1 MDVRGAVV
9 DLDGTVYR
17 GDSLVDGAR
26 EGVAALRDHGV
37 DPLFV
42 TNNPTRSPA
51 EYARRLGEFGLD
63 VTADRVLSAGSV
75 TARYL
80 AANHD
85 GEATFVVGS
94 DGLREQ
100 LRAVGVA
107 LTDDPGAAEVV
118 VTSHTY
124 GFDYEALTEGLWA
137 LRSTETFVGTDPD
150 LTYPSADGRDRPGS
164 GAITRAVGGV
174 AARDPDHEFG
184 KPSPETL
191 AAIRE
196 RLDCAPEHCL
206 VVGDRLDTD
215 VALGVRGGMLTAL
228 VLSGSTSRAQYDA
241 RDADAHPTPDHVF
254 EHLGSLGTVL

>member
-17 GDSLVDGAR
+17 GGTLVDGALA
-26 EGVAALRDHGV
+26 GIAALRDHGV

-42 TNNPTRSPA
+42 TNNPSRSPE
-51 EYARRLGEFGLD
+51 EYARRLGEMGLD
-63 VTADRVLSAGSV
+63 AAPERVLSAGSV
-75 TARYL
+75 TAQYL
-80 AANHD
+80 AEHHAGD
-85 GEATFVVGS
+85 ETFVVGS

-107 LTDDPGAAEVV
+107 LTGHPEDTEVL

-124 GFDYEALTEGLWA
+124 GFDYEALTEGYWA
-137 LRSTETFVGTDPD
+137 LRSASTFVGTDPD

-164 GAITRAVGGV
+164 GAITNAVGGV
-174 AARDPDHEFG
+174 ADRDPDHEFG
-184 KPSPETL
+184 KPSRETL
-191 AAIRE
+191 TAVRE

-215 VALGVRGGMLTAL
+215 VALGERGGMQTGL
-228 VLSGSTSRAQYDA
+228 VLSGSTSRAAYEASD
-241 RDADAHPTPDHVF
+241 PETTPRPDVVL
-254 EHLGSLGTVL
+254 EDLGSLRTIL

>member
-17 GDSLVDGAR
+17 GDTLVEGAR
-26 EGVAALRDHGV
+26 AGIDALRDHGV

-51 EYARRLGEFGLD
+51 AYARRLGEMGLD
-63 VTADRVLSAGSV
+63 VSADRVLSAGSV
-75 TARYL
+75 TAQFL
-80 AANHD
+80 AERHPND
-85 GEATFVVGS
+85 ETFVVGS

-100 LRAVGVA
+100 LRAVGVS
-107 LTDDPGAAEVV
+107 LTDDPHAATVL

-124 GFDYEALTEGLWA
+124 GFDYEALTEGYWA
-137 LRSTETFVGTDPD
+137 LASAETFVGTDPD
-150 LTYPSADGRDRPGS
+150 LTYPGGDGRNRPGS
-164 GAITRAVGGV
+164 GAITRAVGAV
-174 AARDPDHEFG
+174 ADRDPDHEFG

-196 RLDCAPEHCL
+196 RLDCDPAHCL

-215 VALGVRGGMLTAL
+215 VALGERGGMQTAL
-228 VLSGSTSRAQYDA
+228 VLSGSTTRSTFEAGD
-241 RDADAHPTPDHVF
+241 DGPTPDVVLD
-254 EHLGSLGTVL
+254 HLGDLRTVL

>member
-17 GDSLVDGAR
+17 GGTLLDGAR
-26 EGVAALRDHGV
+26 ETIEALRERGV

-51 EYARRLGEFGLD
+51 EYARRLDDLGLS
-63 VTADRVLSAGSV
+63 VAPDRVVSAGSV
-75 TARYL
+75 TAEFL
-80 AANHD
+80 AEHHD
-85 GEATFVVGS
+85 GEETFVVGS

-107 LTDDPGAAEVV
+107 LTDDPDGAAVL

-124 GFDYEALTEGLWA
+124 GFDYESMTEGLWA
-137 LRSTETFVGTDPD
+137 LRSAGTFVGTDPD
-150 LTYPSADGRDRPGS
+150 RTYPGGDGRDRPGS
-164 GAITRAVGGV
+164 GAITRAVG
-174 AARDPDHEFG
+174 AAADRTPDHEFG

-191 AAIRE
+191 AAVRE

-215 VALGVRGGMLTAL
+215 VALGERGGMRTAL
-228 VLSGSTSRAQYDA
+228 VLSGSTTRAAYEA
-241 RDADAHPTPDHVF
+241 RPATAPTPDHVV
-254 EHLGSLGTVL
+254 EGLGGLRSLL

>member
-17 GDSLVDGAR
+17 GGTLLEGAR

-51 EYARRLGEFGLD
+51 EYARKLGDMGLD
-63 VTADRVLSAGSV
+63 VAPDRVLSAGSV
-75 TARYL
+75 TADYL
-80 AANHD
+80 AANHPD
-85 GEATFVVGS
+85 AETFVVGS

-100 LRAVGVA
+100 LRAVGVG
-107 LTDDPGAAEVV
+107 LTDDPDVADVV

-124 GFDYEALTEGLWA
+124 GFDYEALTEGYWA
-137 LRSTETFVGTDPD
+137 LRSAATFVGTDPD
-150 LTYPSADGRDRPGS
+150 LTYPSSDGRDRPGS
-164 GAITRAVGGV
+164 GAVTNAVGGV
-174 AARDPDHEFG
+174 ADRDPDHEFG

-191 AAIRE
+191 AAVRD
-196 RLDCAPEHCL
+196 RLDCAPDRCL

-215 VALGVRGGMLTAL
+215 VALGERGGMRTAL
-228 VLSGSTSRAQYDA
+228 VLSGSTSRAAYEA
-241 RDADAHPTPDHVF
+241 RDPATTPAPDLVVDD
-254 EHLGSLGTVL
+254 LGELRSIL